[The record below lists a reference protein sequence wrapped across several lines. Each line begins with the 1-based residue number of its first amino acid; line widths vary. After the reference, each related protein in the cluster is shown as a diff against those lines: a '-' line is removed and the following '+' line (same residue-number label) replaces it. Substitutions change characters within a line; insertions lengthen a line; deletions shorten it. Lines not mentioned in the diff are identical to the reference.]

1 MKKLILLSS
10 LIISFL
16 AEAQSRYNII
26 YEAQLGQNYA
36 AENFNSGFH
45 LFDFMDSLLIPKQII
60 ERDNEYAKIINPIF
74 RFTKL
79 FLTNYLISD
88 YPMTMNHE
96 RFGHGYRMI
105 EGGGAINEIVYNM
118 PLPFTNQF
126 SYISLDYPV
135 KFTQQQELMINLGGS
150 ETNLVF
156 SDILRK
162 NVLLDGKF
170 SYNYSIAYLY
180 ASNDAPGYTAF
191 ISNPASDHIR
201 YREGLNNFYGGNSP
215 LTFKKMRRYSFLS
228 LFTDPINFYALKS
241 IFFDYLVKGKGSA
254 DIKMIG
260 LSERFKYLPRFRFEN
275 TPFGPELVY
284 QNYFKWDSKLIQ
296 LNFSHS
302 DGSFNSSWRIE
313 TKMWNIQ
320 LGNKLSFNISGE
332 LWNQPLIYFFVDD
345 VLQQS
350 QYLGSKLTLT
360 TNYDIVNSNNLL
372 GLTLQ
377 IGYKTR
383 GYSLGEQLDRGLVL
397 RSGLTFKLGN

>member
-1 MKKLILLSS
+1 MKKLIILSA
-10 LIISFL
+10 LIVSFL

-26 YEAQLGQNYA
+26 YETQLGQNYA
-36 AENFNSGFH
+36 AENINSGFH
-45 LFDFMDSLLIPKQII
+45 LFDFIDSLLIPKYII
-60 ERDNEYAKIINPIF
+60 EKDDQYAKIINPIF

-79 FLTNYLISD
+79 FLTNYLMSD

-105 EGGGAINEIVYNM
+105 EGGGAINTIVYNM
-118 PLPFTNQF
+118 PPPFTNEF
-126 SYISLDYPV
+126 SYISLDYPSN
-135 KFTQQQELMINLGGS
+135 FTQQQELMINLGGS

-162 NVLLDGKF
+162 NVLLDGQF

-201 YREGLNNFYGGNSP
+201 YREGLNDFYGGNSP
-215 LTFKKMRRYSFLS
+215 LTLKKMRIYSFLS

-241 IFFDYLVKGKGSA
+241 IFFDYLLKGRGA
-254 DIKMIG
+254 ANIKMIG
-260 LSERFKYLPRFRFEN
+260 LSERLKYLPRFRFEN

-284 QNYFKWDSKLIQ
+284 QNYFKLDSKLIQ

-302 DGSFNSSWRIE
+302 DGSFNSSWRID

-320 LGNKLSFNISGE
+320 LGKKLSFNVSGE
-332 LWNQPLIYFFVDD
+332 LWNQPLIDFFVKD

-350 QYLGSKLTLT
+350 QYLGSKFILT
-360 TNYDIVNSNNLL
+360 TNYDIITSNHLL
-372 GLTLQ
+372 GLTMQL
-377 IGYKTR
+377 GYKTR
-383 GYSLGEQLDRGLVL
+383 GYSLGEQLDRGLIL

>member
-1 MKKLILLSS
+1 
-10 LIISFL
+10 
-16 AEAQSRYNII
+16 
-26 YEAQLGQNYA
+26 
-36 AENFNSGFH
+36 
-45 LFDFMDSLLIPKQII
+45 
-60 ERDNEYAKIINPIF
+60 
-74 RFTKL
+74 
-79 FLTNYLISD
+79 
-88 YPMTMNHE
+88 
-96 RFGHGYRMI
+96 MI
-105 EGGGAINEIVYNM
+105 EGGGAINKIVYNM
-118 PLPFTNQF
+118 PPPFTNEF

-135 KFTQQQELMINLGGS
+135 NFTQQQELMINLGGS

-215 LTFKKMRRYSFLS
+215 LTLKKMRRYSFLS

-302 DGSFNSSWRIE
+302 DGSFNSSWRID

-332 LWNQPLIYFFVDD
+332 LWNQPLIDFYVDD

-360 TNYDIVNSNNLL
+360 ANYDIVNSNNLL

>member
-1 MKKLILLSS
+1 
-10 LIISFL
+10 
-16 AEAQSRYNII
+16 
-26 YEAQLGQNYA
+26 
-36 AENFNSGFH
+36 
-45 LFDFMDSLLIPKQII
+45 
-60 ERDNEYAKIINPIF
+60 
-74 RFTKL
+74 
-79 FLTNYLISD
+79 
-88 YPMTMNHE
+88 MN
-96 RFGHGYRMI
+96 
-105 EGGGAINEIVYNM
+105 
-118 PLPFTNQF
+118 
-126 SYISLDYPV
+126 
-135 KFTQQQELMINLGGS
+135 LMINLGGS

-215 LTFKKMRRYSFLS
+215 LTLKKMRRYSFLS

-302 DGSFNSSWRIE
+302 DGSFNSSWRID

-332 LWNQPLIYFFVDD
+332 LWNQPLIDFYVDD
-345 VLQQS
+345 VLHQS
-350 QYLGSKLTLT
+350 QYLGSKFILT
-360 TNYDIVNSNNLL
+360 TNYDI
-372 GLTLQ
+372 
-377 IGYKTR
+377 IGCWLY
-383 GYSLGEQLDRGLVL
+383 
-397 RSGLTFKLGN
+397 F

>member
-1 MKKLILLSS
+1 MKKLIILSS
-10 LIISFL
+10 LIVSFL
-16 AEAQSRYNII
+16 AEGQSRYNII

-60 ERDNEYAKIINPIF
+60 ERDNQYAKIINPIF

-105 EGGGAINEIVYNM
+105 EGGGAINRIVYNM
-118 PLPFTNQF
+118 PPPFTNQF
-126 SYISLDYPV
+126 SYIILDPPSN
-135 KFTQQQELMINLGGS
+135 FTPQQELMINLGGS

-201 YREGLNNFYGGNSP
+201 YREGLNDFYGGDSP
-215 LTFKKMRRYSFLS
+215 LTLKKMRIYSFLS

-241 IFFDYLVKGKGSA
+241 IFSDYLFDGKGSV

-260 LSERFKYLPRFRFEN
+260 LSERLKYLPRFRFEN

-284 QNYFKWDSKLIQ
+284 QNYFK
-296 LNFSHS
+296 
-302 DGSFNSSWRIE
+302 
-313 TKMWNIQ
+313 
-320 LGNKLSFNISGE
+320 
-332 LWNQPLIYFFVDD
+332 
-345 VLQQS
+345 
-350 QYLGSKLTLT
+350 
-360 TNYDIVNSNNLL
+360 
-372 GLTLQ
+372 
-377 IGYKTR
+377 
-383 GYSLGEQLDRGLVL
+383 LD
-397 RSGLTFKLGN
+397 

>member
-10 LIISFL
+10 LIVSFL
-16 AEAQSRYNII
+16 AEGQSRYNII

-60 ERDNEYAKIINPIF
+60 ERDNQYAKIINPIF

-118 PLPFTNQF
+118 PPPFTNQF
-126 SYISLDYPV
+126 SYISLDYPLN
-135 KFTQQQELMINLGGS
+135 FTPQQNLMINLGGS

-170 SYNYSIAYLY
+170 SYNYSITYLY

-215 LTFKKMRRYSFLS
+215 LTLKKMRIYSFLS

-241 IFFDYLVKGKGSA
+241 IFFDYLVKGNGSA

-284 QNYFKWDSKLIQ
+284 QNYFKLDSKLIQ

-302 DGSFNSSWRIE
+302 DGSFNSSWRID

-332 LWNQPLIYFFVDD
+332 LWNQPLIDFYVDD
-345 VLQQS
+345 VLHQS
-350 QYLGSKLTLT
+350 QYLGSKFILT
-360 TNYDIVNSNNLL
+360 TNYDIITSNHLL

-377 IGYKTR
+377 MGYKTR